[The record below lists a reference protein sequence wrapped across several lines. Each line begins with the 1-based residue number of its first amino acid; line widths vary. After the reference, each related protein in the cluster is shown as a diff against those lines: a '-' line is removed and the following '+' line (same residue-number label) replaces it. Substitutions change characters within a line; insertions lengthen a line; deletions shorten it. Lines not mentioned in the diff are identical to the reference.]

1 MSVEIYLPLNVDYL
15 TGGLMSQFPRKPIRL
30 RNLEQQIDQAFDEL
44 IHGQWGLG
52 APTSPWQP
60 DIDIYE
66 TPDSYF
72 VEADVPGVLLD
83 EIHVEVDEHS
93 LTISG
98 WRRSGCV
105 EKSAQGVCI
114 ERRKGSF
121 SRRFSLEHAVDP
133 HHVERENQAGTLML
147 RIPKQKLKKQT

>member
-1 MSVEIYLPLNVDYL
+1 
-15 TGGLMSQFPRKPIRL
+15 MSQFPWKPIRL

-44 IHGQWGLG
+44 IHGQWGLC

-66 TPDSYF
+66 TPDGYF
-72 VEADVPGVLLD
+72 VEADVPGVLPD
-83 EIHVEVDEHS
+83 EMHVEVDVHS

-98 WRRSGCV
+98 LRRSGCD

-121 SRRFSLEHAVDP
+121 YRRFSLEHAIDP
-133 HHVERENQAGTLML
+133 HHVERENRAGTLTL
-147 RIPKQKLKKQT
+147 RIPKQQQQS

>member
-1 MSVEIYLPLNVDYL
+1 MSVAIYLSLAEEYSA
-15 TGGLMSQFPRKPIRL
+15 GGLMSQFPWKPIRL

-52 APTSPWQP
+52 APISIWQP

-66 TPDSYF
+66 TQDSYF
-72 VEADVPGVLLD
+72 VEADVPGVLPD

-105 EKSAQGVCI
+105 EKSAQGVCV

-121 SRRFSLEHAVDP
+121 SRHFSLAHAVDP
-133 HHVERENQAGTLML
+133 HHVKRENQAGTLTL
-147 RIPKQKLKKQT
+147 RIPKQKLKKET